1 MVFMRAACLGF
12 PQPASN
18 AAAARVHN
26 RLLRTNSTQVGRTL
40 PVFFRQHSNRG
51 HRRTIPPRCCS
62 EPWRIT
68 IPVMR
73 SGLISSAKQRWIGI
87 RSQCFAQFFHRSAT
101 LHLRRAHGFQL
112 NQGKRP
118 NPLDGRRQKHHWFLG
133 SVSLF
138 SQIPGQHLIVVVS
151 GFLSGG
157 NPFFDS
163 TSVGMA

>member
-1 MVFMRAACLGF
+1 MRAACLGF
-12 PQPASN
+12 PQAASN

-26 RLLRTNSTQVGRTL
+26 RVFRTESHSGRQDVTGFFPTTQQRRACTHIRCGLCCETKRFRFLLIRL
-40 PVFFRQHSNRG
+40 
-51 HRRTIPPRCCS
+51 
-62 EPWRIT
+62 
-68 IPVMR
+68 
-73 SGLISSAKQRWIGI
+73 GLISSGEQRLILLWPSG
-87 RSQCFAQFFHRSAT
+87 FAQFFHRSAT

-112 NQGKRP
+112 KQGKSP
-118 NPLDGRRQKHHWFLG
+118 NPLDGRRQMHHWFLG